1 MEKGIL
7 GNEKINMKRET
18 QVWRAFGAKGE
29 RRWKENVWK
38 K

>member
-1 MEKGIL
+1 MVKDIL
-7 GNEKINMKRET
+7 VNEKINMKRET
-18 QVWRAFGAKGE
+18 QVWRAFGEKRE